1 MRGGAN
7 VEKFKREYQ
16 TRWDA
21 RNLRTFST
29 KLTKKQAQRLRD
41 ACNRAGTN
49 PYRLL
54 QNFLL
59 TWIREQEVQQARQ
72 EQQQRVRF
80 IDI

>member
-1 MRGGAN
+1 MSGGAN

-16 TRWDA
+16 ARWDA
-21 RNLRTFST
+21 RHLRTFST
-29 KLTKKQAQRLRD
+29 KLTKKQAQRPRD
-41 ACNRAGTN
+41 TCSRADTN

-54 QNFLL
+54 QNMLL

-72 EQQQRVRF
+72 EHQQRVRF